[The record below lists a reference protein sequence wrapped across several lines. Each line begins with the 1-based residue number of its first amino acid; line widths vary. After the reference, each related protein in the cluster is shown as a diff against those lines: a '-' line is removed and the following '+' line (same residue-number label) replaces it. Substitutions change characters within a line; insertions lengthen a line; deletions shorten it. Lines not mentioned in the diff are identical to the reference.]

1 MRYLSSIFIA
11 ELICLIVAI
20 ATIWKDKNAFGKVIT
35 CYLAVALVTE
45 EAVTYFAIRSIHN
58 LWLFNIFIFFEIS
71 TILYGLYHCLK
82 EYTNPKPIFII
93 GSGIVYLLYFSFFIT
108 HPFTDLNTITI
119 SVMSVLFTLY
129 CLYYY
134 YLLLKD
140 EHFIEI
146 KTHPQFWWVTGV
158 LFYYFGSTM
167 SNIFDGLFTVK
178 IISYYTLRYCIY
190 IVLNLILYS
199 FWLYSFICRMK
210 QQKLQS

>member
-20 ATIWKDKNAFGKVIT
+20 AIIWKDKYAFGKVIT
-35 CYLAVALVTE
+35 CYIAVALVTE
-45 EAVTYFAIRSIHN
+45 EALAYLAIRGIHN

-71 TILYGLYHCLK
+71 AILYGLYHCIK
-82 EYTNPKPIFII
+82 VYINPKPIFFI
-93 GSGIVYLLYFSFFIT
+93 GSGLICLSYIYFLFT
-108 HPFTDLNTITI
+108 HPFTDLNSLTI
-119 SVMSVLFTLY
+119 SIMSVVFTLY

-140 EHFIEI
+140 ENFIEI
-146 KTHPQFWWVTGV
+146 KSHPEFWWVTGV

-178 IISYYTLRYCIY
+178 IIGIFTLRYCIY
-190 IVLNLILYS
+190 VLLNLILYS
-199 FWLYSFICRMK
+199 LWVYSFICRMR
-210 QQKLQS
+210 QRKLQS

>member
-1 MRYLSSIFIA
+1 MRYLHPIFIA
-11 ELICLIVAI
+11 ELICLIAAI
-20 ATIWKDKNAFGKVIT
+20 TIIWKDKYAFGKVIT
-35 CYLAVALVTE
+35 CYLAIALVTE
-45 EAVTYFAIRSIHN
+45 EAAAYFAIRGIHN

-71 TILYGLYHCLK
+71 AILYGLYHCLR
-82 EYTNPKPIFII
+82 EYINPKPIFII
-93 GSGIVYLLYFSFFIT
+93 GAGIVYPIYFSFFIN
-108 HPFTDLNTITI
+108 HPFGDLNTITI
-119 SVMSVLFTLY
+119 TVMSVVFTLY

-140 EHFIEI
+140 ENFIEI

-178 IISYYTLRYCIY
+178 IIGFVTLRYSIY

>member
-1 MRYLSSIFIA
+1 M
-11 ELICLIVAI
+11 
-20 ATIWKDKNAFGKVIT
+20 
-35 CYLAVALVTE
+35 
-45 EAVTYFAIRSIHN
+45 
-58 LWLFNIFIFFEIS
+58 WLFNIFIFFEIS
-71 TILYGLYHCLK
+71 AILYGLYHCLK
-82 EYTNPKPIFII
+82 AYTNPNDILII
-93 GSGIVYLLYFSFFIT
+93 GAGIVYLMYFSFFIN
-108 HPFTDLNTITI
+108 HPIADLNTNTITA
-119 SVMSVLFTLY
+119 MSVVFTLY

-140 EHFIEI
+140 ENFIEI
-146 KTHPQFWWVTGV
+146 KTHPQFWSVTGV